1 MITEGDWDS
10 LGLVGDYEGLR
21 NGIIYKGRIYTP
33 EQIAALTT
41 GDLYNTMNRVRAAN
55 DDHSLTG
62 VERWNTIGGL
72 LDWRDEAKGYN
83 AYDYN
88 ADNQFIK
95 DSALRNL
102 LSGRSN
108 LSFFNAAGR

>member
-55 DDHSLTG
+55 DDRNLTG
-62 VERWNTIGGL
+62 AER
-72 LDWRDEAKGYN
+72 
-83 AYDYN
+83 
-88 ADNQFIK
+88 
-95 DSALRNL
+95 
-102 LSGRSN
+102 
-108 LSFFNAAGR
+108 